1 MYFTSGSDR
10 AFEQLMQ
17 GKPGFDHYDSGE
29 AVTPEDCGT
38 CRFYRPHWKYQF
50 CVYAECPYQPG
61 KLTAYDAV
69 TFRVKGVENMAVFR
83 VERNKGYTVMS
94 NHHLRNKDLSLKAKG
109 LLSQMLSLPE
119 DWDYTLKGLS
129 GKPIAT
135 EAPYG
140 YVKDPD
146 NKDFWI
152 IDEEAAAVVRLIF
165 RLFIGGKNRNQIA
178 VHLKNEQIP
187 TPTFYMKDRGRGTCK
202 NKTLNEDNRYKW
214 NKATLTHILTRQEY
228 CGDVV
233 NFKTTKHFRDKRNHY
248 VDRSQWHIT
257 ENVHEP
263 IIDRT
268 DFENVQRIL
277 ENAPVK
283 RPNGDGEIHPL
294 SGLLFCKD
302 CGAKMHI
309 RIDYRNGG
317 KRHVAYCSEYH
328 KGKAKNPKCS
338 SPHIMDA
345 DLLMQTVADV
355 LKKIAEYSISN
366 RAEFEALV
374 KKSLAMQQTD
384 KTKKQQKRIPQIT
397 TRLEQIDKVLN
408 KLYED
413 NALGTIP
420 QDRYE
425 QMSQKYS
432 EEYYSLKAELEQ
444 LREQL
449 SAFENAGRRAQK
461 FVKLIDRYAD
471 FTDLTPTILN
481 EFISRIEVHE
491 RDKKR
496 AKQAIQHIGI
506 YFNHIGRF
514 ENELTQLAEPT
525 EQEIRQMRE
534 EIEEARK
541 EKSRAY
547 HRNYSREYRARN
559 LEKRREYDRIKAREY
574 RAKKKAQA
582 AAALSAP

>member
-1 MYFTSGSDR
+1 MLIIRLTLFRPKPWFCTSSIVLFFWVWVVDKLSADTLLNILVFCAIFSLALFSPIDSER
-10 AFEQLMQ
+10 RHLNTDQKKQYRIITIFITIIFWVIYELLLYMEFE
-17 GKPGFDHYDSGE
+17 
-29 AVTPEDCGT
+29 
-38 CRFYRPHWKYQF
+38 
-50 CVYAECPYQPG
+50 VYAVCIAEG
-61 KLTAYDAV
+61 IMLTAILQIPCV
-69 TFRVKGVENMAVFR
+69 VKKY
-83 VERNKGYTVMS
+83 ERN
-94 NHHLRNKDLSLKAKG
+94 L
-109 LLSQMLSLPE
+109 
-119 DWDYTLKGLS
+119 
-129 GKPIAT
+129 
-135 EAPYG
+135 
-140 YVKDPD
+140 
-146 NKDFWI
+146 
-152 IDEEAAAVVRLIF
+152 
-165 RLFIGGKNRNQIA
+165 
-178 VHLKNEQIP
+178 
-187 TPTFYMKDRGRGTCK
+187 TCK

-449 SAFENAGRRAQK
+449 SAFENAGGRAQK

-491 RDKKR
+491 RDQKR

-559 LEKRREYDRIKAREY
+559 LEKQREYDRIKAREY